1 MSYKVIDEN
10 NPGVIHF
17 IDTTLSVE
25 TIRSAIR
32 AYEWQAVIKRQ
43 ERRDADRALELR
55 TERQRLVA
63 KIQRTGL
70 RVQTQDQQFS
80 KYGWDVELERKS
92 QQYKAEAGSSYTLTF
107 KPDTELEGI
116 VKLRKAEGI
125 DLTETIVESFG
136 GSFFREYKVALTA

>member
-10 NPGVIHF
+10 NPGTIHF

-25 TIRSAIR
+25 TIRTAIR
-32 AYEWQAVIKRQ
+32 AYEWQAVLKRQ
-43 ERRDADRALELR
+43 ERKDAQRALDLR
-55 TERQRLVA
+55 TERQRLVS

-70 RVQTQDQQFS
+70 RVRTQDQQFS

-92 QQYKAEAGSSYTLTF
+92 QQYKAEAGSSYTLSF
-107 KPDTELEGI
+107 KPDFELEGL
-116 VKLRKAEGI
+116 VKLRTAEGI

-136 GSFFREYKVALTA
+136 GQFFREFKVSLTA

>member
-10 NPGVIHF
+10 NPGTIHF

-92 QQYKAEAGSSYTLTF
+92 QQYKAEAGSSYRLSL
-107 KPDTELEGI
+107 KPDTELQAL

-125 DLTETIVESFG
+125 ELTETITEGFG
-136 GSFFREYKVALTA
+136 GQFFREYKVALTA